1 MCLIDCFDNHKEK
14 FMNAATGEKLLI
26 WKQIS
31 EEMSQHG
38 FNYTPRA
45 CDNKWRTLKNRYN
58 KNRMRTNRNKK
69 VIWVYYNKIDS
80 VLRGRLLIFFFLFIK
95 NFKLGI
101 NNVFLNI

>member
-1 MCLIDCFDNHKEK
+1 
-14 FMNAATGEKLLI
+14 MNAATGEKLSI
-26 WKQIS
+26 WKRIS
-31 EEMSQHG
+31 EEMAQNG

-80 VLRGRLLIFFFLFIK
+80 VLRGKLIIIIIFFFLECKIIIF
-95 NFKLGI
+95 
-101 NNVFLNI
+101 

>member
-1 MCLIDCFDNHKEK
+1 
-14 FMNAATGEKLLI
+14 MNAATGEKLLI
-26 WKQIS
+26 WKRIS
-31 EEMSQHG
+31 EEMAQNG

-80 VLRGRLLIFFFLFIK
+80 VLRGKSIIIVIIFFKI
-95 NFKLGI
+95 
-101 NNVFLNI
+101 LNAK

>member
-1 MCLIDCFDNHKEK
+1 MSLVSWNMDSTMCLIDCFNNHKEK

-26 WKQIS
+26 WKKIS
-31 EEMSQHG
+31 EEMYQNG

-80 VLRGRLLIFFFLFIK
+80 VLRGKFIIFF
-95 NFKLGI
+95 
-101 NNVFLNI
+101 LNS